1 MKAKAQNDLFS
12 PEFHL
17 PRENSEGKQII
28 KIEIV
33 GVLKNAIENAESQY
47 QRKRDIKPGDQ

>member
-28 KIEIV
+28 KIEMV
-33 GVLKNAIENAESQY
+33 FSRTQKKMLKVS
-47 QRKRDIKPGDQ
+47 IKEKGI

>member
-1 MKAKAQNDLFS
+1 MTAKAENDLFS

-28 KIEIV
+28 KIEI